1 MESDRNQ
8 ENRAREII
16 RQKGRILTPSDYQ
29 AFRSC
34 LNPTYQTI
42 SDVLLHTGLRI
53 VEFWAFVEH
62 PEWYHASVRV
72 IDLPEE
78 GSTKKKK
85 AEYVQRTIRLTLEG
99 CKAVETLNALH
110 PRKMTRVAMG
120 EAFKRAATKAKLG
133 TKGITPKFQRKTL
146 VSWLMEVRND
156 LHIDSLDIGASM
168 GHDLETLRV
177 HYLGVG
183 FSEKDHEDIVAF
195 LKGWK
200 TT

>member
-1 MESDRNQ
+1 MSERI
-8 ENRAREII
+8 II
-16 RQKGRILTPSDYQ
+16 RQKSRILTPADYQ

-34 LNPTYQTI
+34 LNPTYQTMA
-42 SDVLLHTGLRI
+42 DVLLHTGLRI

-78 GSTKKKK
+78 GSTKKDR
-85 AEYVQRTIRLTLEG
+85 AEYVQRTIRLTLDG

-110 PRKMTRVAMG
+110 PRKVTRVAMRD
-120 EAFKRAATKAKLG
+120 AFRRASIKANLG
-133 TKGITPKFQRKTL
+133 TKGIVPKFPRKTL
-146 VSWLMEVRND
+146 ASWLMEARKE
-156 LHIDSLDIGASM
+156 LSIDSLDIGASM
-168 GHDLETLRV
+168 GHDLETLRI

-183 FSEKDHEDIVAF
+183 FAPNDHDDIVAL

>member
-1 MESDRNQ
+1 MSE
-8 ENRAREII
+8 REII
-16 RQKGRILTPSDYQ
+16 RQKGRILTPREYQ

-34 LNPTYQTI
+34 LNPTYQVI
-42 SDVLLHTGLRI
+42 SDVLFHTGLRI

-99 CKAVETLNALH
+99 CKAVELLNGLH

-120 EAFKRAATKAKLG
+120 DAFKRAAIKANLG
-133 TKGITPKFQRKTL
+133 TKGITPKCLRKSL
-146 VSWLMEVRND
+146 VSLLMEVRKD
-156 LHIDSLDIGASM
+156 LNIDSLDIGASM

-183 FSEKDHEDIVAF
+183 FSKEDHDDIVEF

>member
-1 MESDRNQ
+1 M
-8 ENRAREII
+8 IL
-16 RQKGRILTPSDYQ
+16 RQKCRILTPEDYLL
-29 AFRSC
+29 FKKE
-34 LNPTYQTI
+34 LNPMYQII
-42 SDVLLHTGLRI
+42 SDALLHSGLRM
-53 VEFWAFVEH
+53 VEFWAFVQH
-62 PEWYHASVRV
+62 PEWYHASARV

-78 GSTKKKK
+78 GSAKKKK

-99 CKAVETLNALH
+99 CKAIEALKALN
-110 PRKMTRVAMG
+110 PKPMTRVAMG
-120 EAFKRAATKAKLG
+120 EAFKRAAEKAGLG

-168 GHDLETLRV
+168 GHSLETLRV

-183 FSEKDHEDIVAF
+183 FEQKDHEDIVAL

-200 TT
+200 VS